1 MVRGGGE
8 RIKRESVIMVARLDN
23 LRTTSKIKTRYLIW
37 RFEKKPTGRYPTEI
51 VAAKSDLVTANHRS

>member
-23 LRTTSKIKTRYLIW
+23 LRTTWKIKTRYLIW
-37 RFEKKPTGRYPTEI
+37 RFEKTNRQ
-51 VAAKSDLVTANHRS
+51 VSHRDLAAAKSDLVTANHRS